1 MPEAAEGFL
10 ERSKPWRADVR
21 WQVVAVEA
29 VMLVLLGAFMLSNT
43 ARAGN
48 WLLQVIGLVFLVI
61 SLQLAVTSFRQSGEG
76 ARGLGVYDSFRAGI
90 GVTVGIIA
98 TSLWWSSN
106 VPNGAVRQILG
117 WGLVAFP
124 ALQLIGI
131 AMVRGRQNMRP
142 TSIAL
147 SVLALA
153 LGIVLLTTDNTSA
166 SDRITSLGI
175 VLLVFGVLLG
185 GLAFVVRN
193 RAASRAAPA

>member
-1 MPEAAEGFL
+1 MAEAADGFL

-48 WLLQVIGLVFLVI
+48 WLLQVIGLIFLVI
-61 SLQLAVTSFRQSGEG
+61 SLQLAVTSFRQKGEG
-76 ARGLGVYDSFRAGI
+76 AGLGAYDSFRAGI

-131 AMVRGRQNMRP
+131 VVVRGRQNMRL
-142 TSIAL
+142 TTIAL

-166 SDRITSLGI
+166 DDRITSLGI

-185 GLAFVVRN
+185 GLAFVVRS